1 MGVEL
6 LSGLAHGQSTAEVSR
21 IINVAVERELGL
33 ESSLGSVAKD
43 LELDRATAIAFGALT
58 VKEADED
65 SQTDALKAS
74 VYAAE
79 IRATKRAGAGQT
91 ITPIG
96 RLIIDLPDRDALRWL
111 LTLEAVQSRGRDDAF
126 RLSRASAAELL
137 RSPKRTFS
145 WPDDSPP
152 WPVTWET
159 LQRLARMGLAYVED
173 NKLTSSTDFELLAE
187 GHPLL
192 QEIAASPNAPFAV
205 LAAALLQDETSAAVG
220 QVRPAAVAIQS
231 EGAATAIA
239 RHARMVAHEIRN
251 ALVPVQGTLE
261 VLYRDVERQ
270 GGEPIVEK
278 HRGLIDGGIDRIFR
292 FVKEMVNIAERGAE
306 PAELFDVL
314 PAIEDAVAAIRSETG
329 RTVAF
334 SPEGKLPP
342 VRGIRA
348 RFTMVLVNLLRNAA
362 QVKQAQPVEI
372 RVLVAAVNGG
382 SGVIVTVDDSGPG
395 VPLEHRTS
403 IFERGFSLRE
413 GGTGQGLALVREVV
427 EAEMLGR
434 VACEESPLGGAR
446 FVLTIP
452 VAGRMSG

>member
-1 MGVEL
+1 
-6 LSGLAHGQSTAEVSR
+6 
-21 IINVAVERELGL
+21 
-33 ESSLGSVAKD
+33 
-43 LELDRATAIAFGALT
+43 
-58 VKEADED
+58 
-65 SQTDALKAS
+65 
-74 VYAAE
+74 
-79 IRATKRAGAGQT
+79 
-91 ITPIG
+91 
-96 RLIIDLPDRDALRWL
+96 
-111 LTLEAVQSRGRDDAF
+111 
-126 RLSRASAAELL
+126 
-137 RSPKRTFS
+137 
-145 WPDDSPP
+145 
-152 WPVTWET
+152 
-159 LQRLARMGLAYVED
+159 
-173 NKLTSSTDFELLAE
+173 
-187 GHPLL
+187 
-192 QEIAASPNAPFAV
+192 
-205 LAAALLQDETSAAVG
+205 
-220 QVRPAAVAIQS
+220 
-231 EGAATAIA
+231 
-239 RHARMVAHEIRN
+239 MVAHEIRN

-362 QVKQAQPVEI
+362 QIKQAQPVEI

-434 VACEESPLGGAR
+434 VVCEESPLGGAR

-452 VAGRMSG
+452 IAGRMSG